1 MTSLLH
7 RLWSA
12 AAPVRRSGRVLLI
25 CLLMAWSLPAMAQ
38 ARVVVTIKPLQLI
51 AAAITDGVSEPELL
65 IPANQSYHHFTLRPS
80 AMRTLTGSD
89 LLLWVGPELETY
101 LADAVYQ
108 LDRSGAVDVLTV
120 SRLPDITRHSPLGK
134 ALINGDGEAHE
145 HDHAY
150 DPHLWLDTRNAER
163 IAQALLERLVEKDP
177 ANADAYRA
185 NTDRFAEQL
194 QQWREEADQR
204 MAAVRDRDYAVYH
217 NAFQYFEREHGLSPS
232 LVFVLDDEIQ
242 PGMRQ
247 LLSVRRELENRPMHC
262 LLEDGTANAATIRTA
277 LGDLAL
283 RRVQADTMA
292 VELDFGPEAYIQLLE
307 QLVSAYEACLRD

>member
-1 MTSLLH
+1 MTSFLH
-7 RLWSA
+7 RLWNA
-12 AAPVRRSGRVLLI
+12 AVAVRPRGRLLLI

-80 AMRTLTGSD
+80 AMRTLTSSD

-108 LDRSGAVDVLTV
+108 LDRSGAVDVLPV
-120 SRLPDITRHSPLGK
+120 SRLSDITRHSPLGK
-134 ALINGDGEAHE
+134 ALISGDGEAHG

-177 ANADAYRA
+177 ANAGAYQA
-185 NTDRFAEQL
+185 NTDRFTGQL

-204 MAAVRDRDYAVYH
+204 MAALRDRDYAVYH
-217 NAFQYFEREHGLSPS
+217 NAFQYFEREHGLEPA

-292 VELDFGPEAYIQLLE
+292 VELSAGPDAYIQLLE
-307 QLVSAYEACLRD
+307 QLVGAYEACLAD